1 MIKLNTVVYV
11 LCIISIIIN
20 IVLGYFYYKNKEKKK
35 KRQDNVSTIANEL
48 VKVKKE
54 DDFVIERES
63 DEIAINHY
71 LNVVKTIISNYNK
84 SRSKQVAFRTRRL
97 LMYETIMIIPV
108 ISKYIIIDIE
118 YDTTSKI
125 LSKKSDKD
133 IMRALTEAYNSFSK
147 EAPESFNDLL
157 LCSLY
162 LSDNK

>member
-1 MIKLNTVVYV
+1 MIKLNTAIYA
-11 LCIISIIIN
+11 LYIISVIIN
-20 IVLGYFYYKNKEKKK
+20 IILGYFCYKNKEKKK

-54 DDFVIERES
+54 NDFVLEKES
-63 DEIAINHY
+63 DEIAINRY
-71 LNVVKTIISNYNK
+71 LNIVKTIISNYDN
-84 SRSKQVAFRTRRL
+84 SRSKQIAFRTRRL
-97 LMYETIMIIPV
+97 LIYETIMIIPI
-108 ISKYIIIDIE
+108 ISKYVIIDIE

-147 EAPESFNDLL
+147 EAPEAFNDLL